1 MILKAKNEYAFADA
15 CALPFAQ
22 PLGDL
27 RVDVDDHHVS
37 VLDMKQYH
45 QESAFETYYADRG
58 YSGLA
63 ALAH

>member
-1 MILKAKNEYAFADA
+1 MILKAKNEFAYADA

-22 PLGDL
+22 PLGNL

-37 VLDMKQYH
+37 VLDMRQYH
-45 QESAFETYYADRG
+45 RETPFESYYADRG

-63 ALAH
+63 VLAH